1 MSLPLKLD
9 FSNYDNFLTEENYT
23 TSAEA
28 QDYFRNMDILVTAM
42 VDVGL
47 WQPETSY
54 PNGHVVFSSNMPNG
68 AEAVCVATNGGKSSN
83 TEPSW
88 GEVGGDN
95 VSDGTCFW
103 KLRWKHWSKEVIPME
118 NLGIEYATQ
127 AEAKT
132 GTDNTKVMT
141 PLRTKEAF
149 AEIEDYINSFKPPT
163 DNVLSIAGYHNSIYR
178 GKYLGSALIAAQSAA
193 IRAGT
198 FDDMFIGDYWIINGT
213 TYVIAAFD
221 YYYNCGDAACT
232 THHITVVPLK
242 CMYYGSMNS
251 TNITTGAY
259 VGSAM
264 YTSGLDRAKNTIAN
278 DFGSDH
284 ILVIRQL
291 FQDSVGSSGYEN
303 TVGSWVDAT
312 VWLMNEV
319 NVYGTIIWKN
329 AYAGTNWRG
338 NYFVDNS
345 QYPLFALNPRMIHI
359 RESYWL
365 RDVADSAAFAIVNN
379 SGACHAY
386 GASDSR
392 GVRPA
397 FNIY

>member
-1 MSLPLKLD
+1 MANERNVVLVGVDKDGMTATDMPVTRVNNVEGIGRVMGATYYPGDVVYADTNNAIALICTAGGVTSSEEID
-9 FSNYDNFLTEENYT
+9 FS
-23 TSAEA
+23 
-28 QDYFRNMDILVTAM
+28 
-42 VDVGL
+42 G
-47 WQPETSY
+47 
-54 PNGHVVFSSNMPNG
+54 VV
-68 AEAVCVATNGGKSSN
+68 
-83 TEPSW
+83 
-88 GEVGGDN
+88 VGGT
-95 VSDGTCFW
+95 VEDGGVVW
-103 KLRWKHWSKEVIPME
+103 LAIARGYAI
-118 NLGIEYATQ
+118 ATQ
-127 AEAKT
+127 AEAEAGMNNK
-132 GTDNTKVMT
+132 KVMT
-141 PLRTKEAF
+141 PLRVKEAF
-149 AEIEDYINSFKPPT
+149 AGIEDYINSFKPPT

-232 THHITVVPLK
+232 THHITVVPLR

-264 YTSGLDRAKNTIAN
+264 YTSGLDQAKNTIAN

-291 FQDSVGSSGYEN
+291 FQDSVDSSGYEN
-303 TVGSWVDAT
+303 TAGSWVDAT

-359 RESYWL
+359 RENYWL
-365 RDVADSAAFAIVNN
+365 RDVADSANVACVGDGGNCVAGAA
-379 SGACHAY
+379 SGSH
-386 GASDSR
+386 